1 MSSPAASKQAPIR
14 PVPAEIDQAKLAGA
28 KSAPCKSGPSK
39 SGPSMSQLVR
49 GLWAKPAPLPAD
61 AVIIHDPDARRP
73 HDLDDPFFDRRVQS
87 RIAEAIA
94 QARRKK

>member
-1 MSSPAASKQAPIR
+1 
-14 PVPAEIDQAKLAGA
+14 
-28 KSAPCKSGPSK
+28 
-39 SGPSMSQLVR
+39 MSQLVR